1 MAHSLSA
8 KKRVRQNTKAR
19 STNRARRSAIKTELR
34 DTLGALQGADAK
46 AAANKV
52 GEAIVLLDREATK
65 GLIHKNAAARQKSRL
80 MRKLNKLSGKAAK

>member
-8 KKRVRQNTKAR
+8 KKRVRQNAKSRLINR
-19 STNRARRSAIKTELR
+19 SRRSAIKTELR
-34 DTLGALQGADAK
+34 DTLGVLQGSDTK
-46 AAANKV
+46 AAATKV

-80 MRKLNKLSGKAAK
+80 MRKLNKLAGKGGK